1 VSEPPDDPRPRFLRE
16 LRPLPAPRTA
26 PSNGAAPG
34 QATAYVRAAF
44 AAELAALQATPEG
57 RRNDQLNIAALNMG
71 QLVASGH
78 LPELETR
85 DALYQMGVSVGLT
98 ETETRATVASGMSK
112 GLTQPRVV
120 PAPSSS
126 SQPIPPVTV
135 LDPAEPDDP
144 DASWPARLDWHDLWK
159 ADADD
164 EDWIVEPLIPA
175 RRLVAL
181 YSPPKIGK
189 SLLMLELAVA
199 IARGMP
205 VLDFKPER
213 PRRVL
218 YIDLEN
224 DPKGDVRTRLQQMGH
239 RPEELD
245 LLDYLSFPELPNL
258 DTMLGGL
265 RLLEV
270 VEHYGSEVVV
280 VDTIGRIVG
289 GEEND
294 NDTWLSFYRH
304 TGKAMKAA
312 GLTLVRL
319 DHTGKDAS
327 KGMRGGSAKYGD
339 VDLVWSMALDGD
351 STLTLECTHQRLPVP
366 QRTVVLHRL
375 ADPWLHHEL
384 QLEGKRA
391 AVAAAIEDA
400 IRFIDSVAGADVQL
414 GVNDALALLRKHG
427 RGVHKSKVGAIVRA
441 RDLRWNQGHDL
452 LSPGGSEGPSE
463 TSHSDGRFRVV
474 PDE

>member
-1 VSEPPDDPRPRFLRE
+1 MTDPPDDNRPLFLRE
-16 LRPLPAPRTA
+16 LRPLPTPREPIT
-26 PSNGAAPG
+26 NGVPPG
-34 QATAYVRAAF
+34 QNTPYVRAAF

-57 RRNDQLNIAALNMG
+57 QRNARLNVAAMNLG

-78 LPELETR
+78 LPELDVR
-85 DALYQMGVSVGLT
+85 AALFDMGVQVGLT
-98 ETETRATVASGMSK
+98 ETETRATISSGIAK
-112 GLTQPRVV
+112 GLTEPRSV
-120 PAPSSS
+120 PAPSS
-126 SQPIPPVTV
+126 PTIYPEVTI
-135 LDPAEPDDP
+135 LDPANPEDP
-144 DASWPARLDWHDLWK
+144 EGDWPERIDWMDLWQASDDG
-159 ADADD
+159 AD
-164 EDWIVEPLIPA
+164 DWIVEPLIPA

-199 IARGMP
+199 ISQGAA

-239 RPEELD
+239 KPEELD
-245 LLDYLSFPELPNL
+245 GLDYLSFPELPNL
-258 DTMLGGL
+258 DTMIGGL

-270 VEHYGSEVVV
+270 IEHYHSEVVV

-319 DHTGKDAS
+319 DHTGKDTS

-366 QRTVVLHRL
+366 QRTVVLHRI
-375 ADPWLHHEL
+375 ADPWLHH
-384 QLEGKRA
+384 QLELGGKQA
-391 AVAAAIEDA
+391 AMAAATEEA
-400 IRFIDSVAGADVQL
+400 IRFIDSVHGADVQL
-414 GVNDALALLRKHG
+414 GVNEALELLRKHG
-427 RGVHKSKVGAIVRA
+427 RGVRKAKVGAIIRA
-441 RDLRWNQGHDL
+441 RDERWNRGHDL
-452 LSPGGSEGPSE
+452 LSGGGSQPPPPTPHTDGRFPGGS
-463 TSHSDGRFRVV
+463 D
-474 PDE
+474 D